1 MSLWRKL
8 AYDLAEDMLVP
19 SEPNNRNMS
28 TVNIA
33 YQLNVRC
40 DLCLW
45 NEEFKIVQQSCPLVL
60 RTAFSLKGSDVLK
73 KNWHRYTQTHINTDT
88 RKDTHTHTLTH
99 IFRHTDTQ
107 THTNT
112 TGIYTHTDTD
122 TQTPLHPWSHTTNT
136 QMHTKPF
143 KQQSHTH
150 KHKTH
155 TTHTPCQHTLTITQQ
170 NSLRQCP
177 NCVTVFNVDWLQ
189 EQQEVLK
196 VKYWLRVGKEANRP
210 SKKDLNLLHSNHC
223 LWWSNPVI

>member
-40 DLCLW
+40 NLYLW

-60 RTAFSLKGSDVLK
+60 RTAFSLEGSDVLK

-136 QMHTKPF
+136 QMHKKPF
-143 KQQSHTH
+143 KQQSHTQTQNTH
-150 KHKTH
+150 NTHILPTHIDHH
-155 TTHTPCQHTLTITQQ
+155 TTEFLKAMSQLCDGIQCRLTARTAGSTEGEILAE
-170 NSLRQCP
+170 SWKR
-177 NCVTVFNVDWLQ
+177 
-189 EQQEVLK
+189 
-196 VKYWLRVGKEANRP
+196 
-210 SKKDLNLLHSNHC
+210 SKQTE
-223 LWWSNPVI
+223 